1 MKSNAAATRPSSF
14 PFWMAGAVVA
24 LAVNLRAPL
33 TTVGPLVPDLQ
44 RELGLSYAAAG
55 ALTTIPLMAFAL
67 LAPAAAALARRFG
80 MKRTLFFS
88 LIVLL
93 VGELLRPLSGS
104 SWLFAGTVLI
114 GAAIAVDNVLM
125 PALVKESFPERV
137 GFMMGIYTVTMNMSA
152 AFASGIAVPLA
163 DGWGLG
169 WQGAF
174 RFWALLAALALAV
187 WLPQAR
193 RREPDGAPSGSRR
206 STLWRSWLAWQVTLF
221 MGLQSFFFYC
231 VVTWLPELGQ
241 SKGLAPGAAGW
252 LLFFF
257 QFAQLPMMFVSP
269 MLAERMDNQKAL
281 IGSAVLCMGA
291 GTLAFFGGQGWWLWA
306 GALVAGI
313 GAGMAFSLAMMLF
326 TLRTRHPLAAAQL
339 SAMAQSVGY
348 LLAAS
353 GPPLFGVLYDAA
365 GRFTAPLGMLLV
377 VCAAMMAFGLGA
389 ARNRYVEE
397 DGSTFVGAAGPFGK
411 KSP

>member
-1 MKSNAAATRPSSF
+1 MKPNAAAERASSV
-14 PFWMAGAVVA
+14 PLWMAGAVIA

-33 TTVGPLVPDLQ
+33 TTVGPLVSDLQ
-44 RELGLSYAAAG
+44 RALDLSYAAAG
-55 ALTTIPLMAFAL
+55 ALTTIPLLAFAF

-93 VGELLRPLSGS
+93 VGELLRPLAGAV
-104 SWLFAGTVLI
+104 WLFAGTALI

-125 PALVKESFPERV
+125 PALVKESFPEWV
-137 GFMMGIYTVTMNMSA
+137 GLMMGVYTVTMNMSA
-152 AFASGIAVPLA
+152 AFASGMAVPLA

-174 RFWALLAALALAV
+174 RFWALFAALALVV

-193 RREPDGAPSGSRR
+193 RREAGGAPAGSGR
-206 STLWRSWLAWQVTLF
+206 STLWRSALAWQVTLF

-231 VVTWLPELGQ
+231 IVTWLPELGQ
-241 SKGLAPGAAGW
+241 SKGMAADTAGW

-257 QFAQLPMMFVSP
+257 QFAQLPMMFGSP
-269 MLAERMDNQKAL
+269 MLAERMDDQKGL
-281 IGSAVLCMGA
+281 IGSAVLLMA
-291 GTLAFFGGQGWWLWA
+291 FGTLIFFIGQGWLLWL
-306 GALVAGI
+306 GALLAGI

-326 TLRTRHPLAAAQL
+326 ALRTRRPLEAAQL

-348 LLAAS
+348 LLAAA
-353 GPPLFGVLYDAA
+353 GPPLFGALYDAA
-365 GRFTAPLGMLLV
+365 GRFNAPLGMLLV

-389 ARNRYVEE
+389 ARNKYVEE
-397 DGSTFVGAAGPFGK
+397 D
-411 KSP
+411 

>member
-1 MKSNAAATRPSSF
+1 MKPNAAASRASSF
-14 PFWMAGAVVA
+14 PFWTAGAVVA
-24 LAVNLRAPL
+24 LAANLRAPL
-33 TTVGPLVPDLQ
+33 TTVGPLVPELQ
-44 RELGLSYAAAG
+44 RELGLSHAAAG
-55 ALTTIPLMAFAL
+55 ALTTIPLLAFAF
-67 LAPAAAALARRFG
+67 LAPVAAAFARRFG
-80 MKRTLFFS
+80 MERTLFFS

-93 VGELLRPLSGS
+93 VGELLRPLSSIG
-104 SWLFAGTVLI
+104 WLFAGTVLI

-125 PALVKESFPERV
+125 PVLVKESFPERV
-137 GFMMGIYTVTMNMSA
+137 GLMMGIYTVTMNMSA

-169 WQGAF
+169 WQGSF
-174 RFWALLAALALAV
+174 RFWTLFATLALVV
-187 WLPQAR
+187 WLTQAR
-193 RREPDGAPSGSRR
+193 RRESDGAPAGSRR
-206 STLWRSWLAWQVTLF
+206 SALWRSWLAWQVTLF

-241 SKGLAPGAAGW
+241 SKGLAADTAGW

-269 MLAERMDNQKAL
+269 MLAERMDNQKVL
-281 IGSAVLCMGA
+281 IGSAVLLMTF
-291 GTLAFFGGQGWWLWA
+291 GTIAFLAGQGWLLWI
-306 GALVAGI
+306 GALFSGI

-326 TLRTRHPLAAAQL
+326 TLRTRRPLAAAQL

-348 LLAAS
+348 LLAAA
-353 GPPLFGVLYDAA
+353 GPPLFGALYDAA
-365 GRFTAPLGMLLV
+365 GRFTAPLGMLLA

-389 ARNRYVEE
+389 ARNQYVEE
-397 DGSTFVGAAGPFGK
+397 DGSAFVGAAGPFGK

>member
-1 MKSNAAATRPSSF
+1 MKRNAATERASSI
-14 PFWMAGAVVA
+14 PLWASAAVVA

-33 TTVGPLVPDLQ
+33 TTVGPLVFHLQ

-55 ALTTIPLMAFAL
+55 ALTTIPLLAFAF
-67 LAPAAAALARRFG
+67 LAPAAATLARRFG

-88 LIVLL
+88 MIVLL
-93 VGELLRPLSGS
+93 VGELLRPLSSS

-152 AFASGIAVPLA
+152 AIASGIAVPLA
-163 DGWGLG
+163 DGWGIG

-174 RFWALLAALALAV
+174 RFWALFAVLALFV
-187 WLPQAR
+187 WLAQAR
-193 RREPDGAPSGSRR
+193 GREPNGAPSGSGR
-206 STLWRSWLAWQVTLF
+206 STLWRSALAWQVTLF

-231 VVTWLPELGQ
+231 IVTWLPELGQ
-241 SKGLAPGAAGW
+241 SKGMAADAAGW

-269 MLAERMDNQKAL
+269 MLAERMNDQKIL
-281 IGSAVLCMGA
+281 IGSAVLLMA
-291 GTLAFFGGQGWWLWA
+291 FGTIAFLAGQGWLLWV
-306 GALVAGI
+306 GALMAGI

-326 TLRTRHPLAAAQL
+326 TLRTRRPLAAAQL

-353 GPPLFGVLYDAA
+353 GPPLFGVLYDAS
-365 GRFTAPLGMLLV
+365 GQFTAPLGMLLV
-377 VCAAMMAFGLGA
+377 VCAAMMVFGLGA
-389 ARNRYVEE
+389 ARNQYVEE
-397 DGSTFVGAAGPFGK
+397 D
-411 KSP
+411 

>member
-1 MKSNAAATRPSSF
+1 MKQKMMTAG
-14 PFWMAGAVVA
+14 MASASVFMVAAVVI
-24 LAVNLRAPL
+24 LAANLRAPL
-33 TTVGPLVPDLQ
+33 TMVGPLVPELQ
-44 RELGLSYAAAG
+44 RELGLSHAAAG
-55 ALTTIPLMAFAL
+55 ALTTIPLLAFAF
-67 LAPAAAALARRFG
+67 LAPVAAAFARRFG
-80 MKRTLFFS
+80 IERTLFGS
-88 LIVLL
+88 LVVLL
-93 VGELLRPLSGS
+93 AGELIRPLSGEFS
-104 SWLFAGTVLI
+104 LFLGTALI

-125 PALVKESFPERV
+125 PALIKDTFSERV
-137 GFMMGIYTVTMNMSA
+137 GLMMGVYTVTMNMSA

-193 RREPDGAPSGSRR
+193 RWEPDGAPSGSRR

-348 LLAAS
+348 LLAAA

-365 GRFTAPLGMLLV
+365 RRFTAPLGMLLA

-389 ARNRYVEE
+389 ARNQYVEE
-397 DGSTFVGAAGPFGK
+397 D
-411 KSP
+411 

>member
-1 MKSNAAATRPSSF
+1 MKPNAAAECASSV
-14 PFWMAGAVVA
+14 PLWMAGAVIT

-33 TTVGPLVPDLQ
+33 TTVGPLVSDLQ
-44 RELGLSYAAAG
+44 RALDLSYAAAG
-55 ALTTIPLMAFAL
+55 ALTTIPLLAFAF

-93 VGELLRPLSGS
+93 VGELLRPLSGVV
-104 SWLFAGTVLI
+104 WLFAGTALI

-137 GFMMGIYTVTMNMSA
+137 GLMMGVYTVTMNMSA
-152 AFASGIAVPLA
+152 AFASGMAVPLA

-174 RFWALLAALALAV
+174 RFWALFAALALVV

-193 RREPDGAPSGSRR
+193 RREAGGAPAGSGR
-206 STLWRSWLAWQVTLF
+206 STLWRSALAWQVTLF

-231 VVTWLPELGQ
+231 IVTWLPELGQ
-241 SKGLAPGAAGW
+241 SKGMAADAAGW

-269 MLAERMDNQKAL
+269 MLAERMDDQKGL
-281 IGSAVLCMGA
+281 IGSAVLLMA
-291 GTLAFFGGQGWWLWA
+291 FGTLIFFIGQGWLLWL
-306 GALVAGI
+306 GALLAGI

-326 TLRTRHPLAAAQL
+326 TLRTRRPLEAAQL

-348 LLAAS
+348 LLAAA
-353 GPPLFGVLYDAA
+353 GPPLFGALYDAA

-389 ARNRYVEE
+389 ARNKYVEE
-397 DGSTFVGAAGPFGK
+397 D
-411 KSP
+411 

>member
-1 MKSNAAATRPSSF
+1 MKQKMMTAG
-14 PFWMAGAVVA
+14 MASASVFMVAAVVI
-24 LAVNLRAPL
+24 LAANLRAPL
-33 TTVGPLVPDLQ
+33 TMVGPLVPELQ
-44 RELGLSYAAAG
+44 RELGLSHAAAG
-55 ALTTIPLMAFAL
+55 ALTTIPLLAFAF
-67 LAPAAAALARRFG
+67 LAPVAAAFARRFG
-80 MKRTLFFS
+80 IERTLFGS
-88 LIVLL
+88 LVVLL
-93 VGELLRPLSGS
+93 AGELIRPLSGEFS
-104 SWLFAGTVLI
+104 LFLGTALI

-125 PALVKESFPERV
+125 PALIKDTFSERV
-137 GFMMGIYTVTMNMSA
+137 GLMMGVYTVTMNMSA

-174 RFWALLAALALAV
+174 RFWALLAALALFV

-269 MLAERMDNQKAL
+269 MLAERMDNQKVL

-291 GTLAFFGGQGWWLWA
+291 GTLVFFGGQGWWLWA

-326 TLRTRHPLAAAQL
+326 TLRTRRPLEAAQL

-348 LLAAS
+348 LLAAA

-365 GRFTAPLGMLLV
+365 RRFTAPLGMLLA

-389 ARNRYVEE
+389 ARNQYVEE
-397 DGSTFVGAAGPFGK
+397 D
-411 KSP
+411 